1 MLVSLPQGEPAA
13 ERVRALGNLLPDL
26 PATVHRPGS
35 HSLCNGDRASLS
47 KPLGRRTLL
56 TTLPA
61 LRAGALAA

>member
-1 MLVSLPQGEPAA
+1 MLVSLPQGGPAA
-13 ERVRALGNLLPDL
+13 EGVRALGNLLPDL

-35 HSLCNGDRASLS
+35 HSLCNDDRASLS